1 MYTAKD
7 ARNTVIDYERNRNQ
21 EELEFLLDITDNR
34 IAYDIVIEEI
44 KSLAYKGVSE
54 MLIEKKNKRD
64 AELISL
70 FIETNFEILIG
81 STMLTL
87 TREEWMHIND
97 MVERSMGF
105 LDQIQHLE
113 S

>member
-7 ARNTVIDYERNRNQ
+7 ARNSVIDYERERNQ

-44 KSLAYKGVSE
+44 KSLAYKGKSK

-70 FIETNFEILIG
+70 FMETNVGKILDYLGYRIEMKLD
-81 STMLTL
+81 SFDPTL
-87 TREEWMHIND
+87 LEWVRI
-97 MVERSMGF
+97 SW
-105 LDQIQHLE
+105 
-113 S
+113 

>member
-21 EELEFLLDITDNR
+21 DELEFLLDITDNR

-70 FIETNFEILIG
+70 FIETNVGKILDYLGYRIEMKLVSFDPPLFEWIRI
-81 STMLTL
+81 S
-87 TREEWMHIND
+87 W
-97 MVERSMGF
+97 
-105 LDQIQHLE
+105 
-113 S
+113 

>member
-1 MYTAKD
+1 MK
-7 ARNTVIDYERNRNQ
+7 
-21 EELEFLLDITDNR
+21 ITSCLCEGSCDFE
-34 IAYDIVIEEI
+34 IEHKEYRPNNESI
-44 KSLAYKGVSE
+44 
-54 MLIEKKNKRD
+54 
-64 AELISL
+64 
-70 FIETNFEILIG
+70 FEILIG

>member
-7 ARNTVIDYERNRNQ
+7 ARNTVIDYERNRNH
-21 EELEFLLDITDNR
+21 EELEFLLDIADNR

-44 KSLAYKGVSE
+44 KSLAYKGVSK

-70 FIETNFEILIG
+70 FIETNVGKILDYLGYRIEMKLD
-81 STMLTL
+81 SFDPTL
-87 TREEWMHIND
+87 LEWVRI
-97 MVERSMGF
+97 SW
-105 LDQIQHLE
+105 
-113 S
+113 

>member
-44 KSLAYKGVSE
+44 KSLAYKGVSK
-54 MLIEKKNKRD
+54 MLIEKQNKKD

-70 FIETNFEILIG
+70 FIETNVGKILDYLGYRIEMKLD
-81 STMLTL
+81 SFDPTL
-87 TREEWMHIND
+87 LEWVKI
-97 MVERSMGF
+97 SW
-105 LDQIQHLE
+105 
-113 S
+113 

>member
-7 ARNTVIDYERNRNQ
+7 ARNTVIDYERNRNH
-21 EELEFLLDITDNR
+21 EELEFLLDIADNR

-44 KSLAYKGVSE
+44 KSFAYKGVSK

-70 FIETNFEILIG
+70 FIETNVGKILDYLGYRIEIKLD
-81 STMLTL
+81 SFDPTL
-87 TREEWMHIND
+87 LEWVRI
-97 MVERSMGF
+97 SW
-105 LDQIQHLE
+105 
-113 S
+113 

>member
-7 ARNTVIDYERNRNQ
+7 ARNTVIDYERKRNQ
-21 EELEFLLDITDNR
+21 EELEFLLDIADNR

-44 KSLAYKGVSE
+44 KSLAYKGVSK

-70 FIETNFEILIG
+70 FIETNVGKILDYLGYRIEMKLD
-81 STMLTL
+81 SFDPTL
-87 TREEWMHIND
+87 LEWVRI
-97 MVERSMGF
+97 SW
-105 LDQIQHLE
+105 
-113 S
+113 

>member
-34 IAYDIVIEEI
+34 IAYDIVIEKI

-64 AELISL
+64 TELISL
-70 FIETNFEILIG
+70 FKETNVGKILDYLGYRIEMKLD
-81 STMLTL
+81 SFDPTL
-87 TREEWMHIND
+87 LEWVRI
-97 MVERSMGF
+97 F
-105 LDQIQHLE
+105 W
-113 S
+113 

>member
-21 EELEFLLDITDNR
+21 EELKFLLDITDNR
-34 IAYDIVIEEI
+34 IAYDIVIDEI
-44 KSLAYKGVSE
+44 KSLAYKGVSK

-70 FIETNFEILIG
+70 FIETNVGKILDYLGYRIEMKLD
-81 STMLTL
+81 SFDPTL
-87 TREEWMHIND
+87 LEWVRI
-97 MVERSMGF
+97 SW
-105 LDQIQHLE
+105 
-113 S
+113 

>member
-7 ARNTVIDYERNRNQ
+7 ARNSVIDYERERNQ
-21 EELEFLLDITDNR
+21 EELEFLLNITDNR

-44 KSLAYKGVSE
+44 KSLAYKGKSK

-70 FIETNFEILIG
+70 FMETNVGKILDYLGYRIEMKLD
-81 STMLTL
+81 SFDPTL
-87 TREEWMHIND
+87 LEWVRI
-97 MVERSMGF
+97 SW
-105 LDQIQHLE
+105 
-113 S
+113 